1 MSFLFSASLFSP
13 LPLKLALLKAG
24 STRRVNASRGN
35 AQPIGDESHQ
45 INTPLSQAF
54 GAKILTFILHGPLG
68 GPQGA

>member
-13 LPLKLALLKAG
+13 LPSKLVLPKAG

-35 AQPIGDESHQ
+35 PQPIGDESHQ
-45 INTPLSQAF
+45 INTPVSQAF
-54 GAKILTFILHGPLG
+54 GAKILTFILHGVLV